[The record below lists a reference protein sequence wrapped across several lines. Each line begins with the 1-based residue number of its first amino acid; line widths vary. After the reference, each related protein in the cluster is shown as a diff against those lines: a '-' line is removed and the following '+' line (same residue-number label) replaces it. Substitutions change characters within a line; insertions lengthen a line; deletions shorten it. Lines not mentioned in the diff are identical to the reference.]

1 MPEKPLPNY
10 EVVPLRSD
18 DVVVTVVQSKQMT
31 LNIDN
36 YQQGIKNNLNIM
48 LDLIDFTQSRRH
60 KDLLVFHEFPLT
72 GSSILWNRE
81 QQMRVAVDVPGE
93 ETEVIGQRAKKYN
106 CYIEFGAKGRLPDW
120 PGHFFYLGVIVG
132 PSGEIVHTRW
142 KLRNMPGLGF
152 GTTVY
157 DILDAYVERYGWD
170 AVFPVARTDI
180 GNIAILP
187 EIYDPEAARA
197 FAMKGAEMLI
207 RYMTL
212 GAGHW
217 GTRPVSFRG
226 GLGDT
231 MRIDFAASCIQ
242 NSVYGFFVNNSMNTD
257 DLIQDH
263 GVGRSSI
270 YDYDGRLMAEAI
282 SPFQTLVEATIP
294 IAAYRR
300 GHTTPVVLKE
310 LYDKAYGKYVSK
322 YPSNLFLKKLPN
334 TNQESAQQYIQ
345 NARW

>member
-18 DVVVTVVQSKQMT
+18 DVVVTVIQSKQMT
-31 LNIDN
+31 LDIDT
-36 YQQGIKNNLNIM
+36 YRQGIKNNLNLM
-48 LDLIDFTQSRRH
+48 LELIDFTQSRRH
-60 KDLLVFHEFPLT
+60 KDLLIFHEFPLT
-72 GSSILWNRE
+72 GSSIRWNRE
-81 QQMRVAVDVPGE
+81 EQMRVAVDVPGE
-93 ETEVIGQRAKKYN
+93 ETEIIAKKAKQYN
-106 CYIEFGAKGRLPDW
+106 CYIEFGVKGRLPDW
-120 PGHFFYLGVIVG
+120 PGHFNYLGVIVG
-132 PSGEIVHTRW
+132 PAGKIVHTRW
-142 KLRNMPGLGF
+142 KLRNMSGLGF

-157 DILDAYVERYGWD
+157 DVLDAYVERYGWE

-180 GNIAILP
+180 GNLAIMP
-187 EIYDPEAARA
+187 EIFEPETGRA

-231 MRIDFAASCIQ
+231 MRVDFAATCMQ
-242 NSVYGFFVNNSMNTD
+242 NSVYGFFVNNSLNTD

-270 YDYDGRLMAEAI
+270 YDYDGRLMAEAN

-294 IAAYRR
+294 IASFRR
-300 GHTTPVVLKE
+300 GHTIPVISKE
-310 LYDKAYGKYVSK
+310 LYTEAYGKYVSK
-322 YPSNLFLKKLPN
+322 YSPNLFLKKLPN
-334 TNQESAQQYIQ
+334 TNQESAQQYTQ